1 MNNSQYKYKI
11 IMVIV
16 IFIITCLLSFSI
28 GRYYIAPMEIIKV
41 ILNRILNKN
50 IFNSTAEKEAVIL
63 ILRFPRIMGAILVGS
78 SLSLSG
84 ATYQG
89 TFKNS
94 LVAPDLLG
102 VSSGASIGAAVAI
115 LLQFNPT
122 LIQIFA
128 FFGGLIAVSMT
139 LAIPKFIKNQSM
151 IILVLSGIIVSG
163 LLTSIMGIIKY
174 VADPETQLA
183 PITYWQLG
191 SLAGI
196 SHSDL
201 KYSLVPIALASILI
215 YKLRW
220 QINILSL
227 GDEDARSLGLA
238 VKKMRVLF
246 IILST
251 ILTASSVSM
260 TGTIGWIG
268 LVVPH
273 FARLIVGVDNRK
285 LIPTA
290 FFLGAIFLLIIDTLS
305 RTITRSEIPLSILT
319 GILGA
324 PFYFY
329 LLLKQRLRLR

>member
-1 MNNSQYKYKI
+1 MNDSNYKYKI
-11 IMVIV
+11 TVIIITFVIV
-16 IFIITCLLSFSI
+16 SILSISI
-28 GRYYIAPMEIIKV
+28 GRYYISPLEIIKI
-41 ILNRILNKN
+41 ILSK
-50 IFNSTAEKEAVIL
+50 IFGVDFLSNTSEKEVVISV
-63 ILRFPRIMGAILVGS
+63 LRFPRIIGAILVGA

-115 LLQFNPT
+115 LLQLNSS
-122 LIQIFA
+122 LVQVLA
-128 FFGGLIAVSMT
+128 FLGGIIAVSMT
-139 LAIPKFIKNQSM
+139 LSIPKFIKNDSM

-163 LLTSIMGIIKY
+163 FLASIMGIIKY

-191 SLAGI
+191 SLTTI
-196 SHSDL
+196 SYTDL
-201 KYSLVPIALASILI
+201 KYALLPIILSAFFI

-227 GDEDARSLGLA
+227 GDDDARSLGVS
-238 VKKMRVLF
+238 VKKMRICL

-273 FARLIVGVDNRK
+273 FGRLMVGSDNRK
-285 LIPTA
+285 LIPTV

-305 RTITRSEIPLSILT
+305 RTITSSEIPLSILT

>member
-1 MNNSQYKYKI
+1 MNDSGYKYKI
-11 IMVIV
+11 TIIIITFVIV
-16 IFIITCLLSFSI
+16 SVLSISI
-28 GRYYIAPMEIIKV
+28 GRYYISPIEIVKI
-41 ILNRILNKN
+41 ILNKL
-50 IFNSTAEKEAVIL
+50 FNTSLFKFTSEKEVVISV
-63 ILRFPRIMGAILVGS
+63 LRFPRIIGAILVGA

-89 TFKNS
+89 TFKNA

-102 VSSGASIGAAVAI
+102 VSSGATIGAAAAI
-115 LLQFNPT
+115 LLEFNPAM
-122 LIQIFA
+122 IQIFA
-128 FFGGLIAVSMT
+128 FLGGIIAVMMT
-139 LAIPKFIKNQSM
+139 LSIPKFIKNDSM
-151 IILVLSGIIVSG
+151 IILVLSGIIISG
-163 LLTSIMGIIKY
+163 FLTSIMGIIKY

-191 SLAGI
+191 SLAAI

-201 KYSLVPIALASILI
+201 KYAMFPIVLSAFFV
-215 YKLRW
+215 YKLKW

-227 GDEDARSLGLA
+227 GDDDARSLGVS
-238 VKKMRVLF
+238 VKKMRIFL

-273 FARLIVGVDNRK
+273 FGRLMVGADNRK
-285 LIPTA
+285 LIPTV

-305 RTITRSEIPLSILT
+305 RTITSSEIPLSILT

-329 LLLKQRLRLR
+329 LLLKQRLKLR

>member
-1 MNNSQYKYKI
+1 MNDGNYKYKI
-11 IMVIV
+11 VVLIV
-16 IFIITCLLSFSI
+16 IFLIASILSISI
-28 GRYYIAPMEIIKV
+28 GRYYISPLEIFKI
-41 ILNRILNKN
+41 ILNKLFGIN
-50 IFNSTAEKEAVIL
+50 FTDISQKEVI
-63 ILRFPRIMGAILVGS
+63 ISVLRFPRIIGAILVGS

-89 TFKNS
+89 TFKNT

-102 VSSGASIGAAVAI
+102 VSSGASIGAAMAI
-115 LLQFNPT
+115 LFQLNSS

-128 FFGGLIAVSMT
+128 FFGGIVAVSMT
-139 LAIPKFIKNQSM
+139 LLIPRLLKNDSA
-151 IILVLSGIIVSG
+151 IILVLSGIIISG
-163 LLTSIMGIIKY
+163 FLVSIMGIIKY

-191 SLAGI
+191 SLAAI
-196 SHSDL
+196 NYTDL
-201 KYSLVPIALASILI
+201 KYSIIPIMIAVFFI

-227 GDEDARSLGLA
+227 GDDDARTLGIS
-238 VKKMRVLF
+238 VKKMRICL
-246 IILST
+246 IIFST

-273 FARLIVGVDNRK
+273 FGRLMVGSDNRK
-285 LIPTA
+285 LIPTV

-305 RTITRSEIPLSILT
+305 RTITGSEIPLSILT

-329 LLLKQRLRLR
+329 LLLKQRLKLR